1 MTENL
6 ADMIN
11 SYKNENENPVVVNEE
26 ITGEQTAEQ
35 QTTDEIDAQV
45 ATATEEIS
53 QESTVNKFSLVPLID
68 WLSKYREV
76 LTSLGISKLAFKK
89 ELIKSEDTLVF
100 AVVIKDSPKPEEVER
115 DIFLIKEA
123 RKIKVPDIK
132 PSKVIFF
139 NNGSLR
145 IDYQYIDTNNAD
157 PNQPNYFIKAYISKT
172 SAICTYCVYLVSTR
186 EVSADSDGNPI
197 DGDEI
202 EINSMIPYC
211 QTKYKKD
218 STSIDSIGPDYDSI
232 LEKITKAPDIEALIM
247 QYNQFDK
254 VKGNIHTN
262 LDAIKWL
269 VARQEAAIDM
279 NHQLKIDDVIL
290 QIFK

>member
-11 SYKNENENPVVVNEE
+11 AYRNENGPVEATEE
-26 ITGEQTAEQ
+26 ITGEATETAVAEVAEN
-35 QTTDEIDAQV
+35 TV
-45 ATATEEIS
+45 ATTEEIT
-53 QESTVNKFSLVPLID
+53 QEAQVNKFSLISLTD

-76 LTSLGISKLAFKK
+76 LTALGVSKLALKK
-89 ELIKSEDTLVF
+89 ELIKSEDSLIF
-100 AVVIKDSPKPEEVER
+100 AVVIKDSTNPEEVER

-123 RKIKVPDIK
+123 KKIKVPDIK
-132 PSKVIFF
+132 PTKVMFF

-145 IDYQYIDTNNAD
+145 IDYQYSDTENAD
-157 PNQPNYFIKAYISKT
+157 PNQENYFIKAYISKT

-186 EVSADSDGNPI
+186 EISTDENGNPVA
-197 DGDEI
+197 GE
-202 EINSMIPYC
+202 EREVNSMVPYY
-211 QTKYKKD
+211 QAKYKKD
-218 STSIDSIGPDYDSI
+218 STHIDSVNPDYDSI
-232 LEKITKAPDIEALIM
+232 LEKVAKAPDIEALII

-254 VKGNIHTN
+254 VRESIHTN